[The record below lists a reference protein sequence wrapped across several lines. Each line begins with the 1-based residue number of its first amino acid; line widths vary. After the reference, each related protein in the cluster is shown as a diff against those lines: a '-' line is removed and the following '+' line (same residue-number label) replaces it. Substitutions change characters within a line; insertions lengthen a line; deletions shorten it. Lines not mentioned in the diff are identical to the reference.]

1 MRTLASALILLFLTR
16 LLEASPPAFVKEGP
30 AAIDE
35 QVTMLASPERT
46 FRIAIL
52 PDRTTGRDWGLPYL
66 EAAVRDLN
74 RIRPDA
80 VFTVGDM
87 IQGYTRDEA
96 EWDRQANQWK
106 SITSGLKAPLFPVA
120 GNHDVISGSRIPGDS
135 AFGDR
140 YLRTFGPLKYMA
152 ELDGASVI
160 ALFSDESYGDG
171 GVKLSDA
178 QIGWLKN
185 CLERAKGRGKPI
197 MLLMHRPLWRTESVK
212 WFERVHPLL
221 VESGV
226 DAVIAGHFHSM
237 QHDGVRDGVQYAIVG
252 TCGGSID
259 QHPLAGQLQHLSFV
273 QLEPDGT
280 LELFHQ
286 PVGLTLPA
294 DFVVREDQDRVY
306 ALRERP
312 GSLKLQGVLADPADT
327 RAPLTGE
334 VLLQVTNPL
343 DRPIEVDVR
352 PWTAGEAWPVDGE
365 LFMSR
370 TAIDAFNPFTVDAKT
385 SYRLD
390 PTPAACTVP
399 AKGSVAVPLKWSW
412 PRANGPVPPPTFV
425 VHARFTDSKGRAVPV
440 YQWLRP
446 AVQRTIPVDG
456 SPWPVHAWTPSP
468 YDTLEADPVVRI
480 THDAATRTLLV
491 RAEVADSVSASNAP
505 GDKPKGDRR
514 VRDPGADAVKVTW
527 TDTEGEGWAI
537 AEPFT
542 PTVAASAPA
551 RTPQVTS
558 GTLPGGGWWAE
569 LRIPVPAGLPSRL
582 NVGVADND
590 NTYHTQW
597 RWLAPT
603 EAPAALRANAKP

>member
-1 MRTLASALILLFLTR
+1 MAPLFLMLSTLALAAAT
-16 LLEASPPAFVKEGP
+16 PPPFVREGP

-35 QVTMLASPERT
+35 QVTMLASPDRV

-106 SITSGLKAPLFPVA
+106 AIAGKLDAPLFPVA
-120 GNHDVISGSRIPGDS
+120 GNHDVISGSRVAGDS
-135 AFGDR
+135 AFGER

-178 QIGWLKN
+178 QVGWLKN
-185 CLERAKGRGKPI
+185 CLERAKARGKPI
-197 MLLMHRPLWRTESVK
+197 LVLMHRPLWRTESVK
-212 WFERVHPLL
+212 WFERVHPAL
-221 VESGV
+221 VEAGV

-306 ALRERP
+306 ALREKP
-312 GSLKLQGVLADPADT
+312 GSLKLKGSLPDPADPK
-327 RAPLTGE
+327 APLAGE
-334 VLLQVTNPL
+334 ILLLVTNPL
-343 DRPIEVDVR
+343 DRPIEVDCR
-352 PWTAGEAWPVDGE
+352 PWTGPEAWPVEGE

-370 TAIDAFNPFTVDAKT
+370 TAIDAFNPFTVDGETA
-385 SYRLD
+385 YRID
-390 PTPAACTVP
+390 PLPAPVTVP
-399 AKGSVAVPLKWSW
+399 ARGSVSIPMKWNW
-412 PRANGPVPPPTFV
+412 PRASGPVAPPTFV
-425 VHARFTDSKGRAVPV
+425 VRERFTDSKGRTVPV

-446 AVQRTIPVDG
+446 AVTRSVALDG
-456 SPWPVHAWTPSP
+456 APWPVHAWTPSP

-480 THDAATRTLLV
+480 THDAAARTLVV
-491 RAEVADSVSASNAP
+491 RAEVADSVTAKAAP
-505 GDKPKGDRR
+505 GDKPGGDRR
-514 VRDPGADAVKVTW
+514 ARDPGSDAVKVTW
-527 TDTEGEGWAI
+527 TDPDGDGWAI

-542 PTVAASAPA
+542 PTADASAETRRP
-551 RTPQVTS
+551 TVTH
-558 GTLPGGGWWAE
+558 GALPGGGWWAE
-569 LRIPVPAGLPSRL
+569 VRVPMPKGPPSRL

-597 RWLAPT
+597 RWLAPAET
-603 EAPAALRANAKP
+603 PAEVRVTAKP

>member
-1 MRTLASALILLFLTR
+1 MALLHLMLSTLALAAAT
-16 LLEASPPAFVKEGP
+16 PPPFVREGP
-30 AAIDE
+30 AVIDE

-96 EWDRQANQWK
+96 EWDRQAAQWK
-106 SITSGLKAPLFPVA
+106 SITDGLDAPLFPVA
-120 GNHDVISGSRIPGDS
+120 GNHDVISGSRVGGDS

-185 CLERAKGRGKPI
+185 CLKRAKGRGKPI
-197 MLLMHRPLWRTESVK
+197 LILMHRPLWRTESVK

-221 VESGV
+221 VEAGV

-312 GSLKLQGVLADPADT
+312 GSLKLLGALPDPAAASGP
-327 RAPLTGE
+327 RTGT
-334 VLLQVTNPL
+334 VTLQITNPL
-343 DRPIEVDVR
+343 DRPIEVDCR
-352 PWTAGEAWPVDGE
+352 LWTQPEAWPVDGE

-370 TAIDAFNPFTVDAKT
+370 TAIDAFNPFTVDAST
-385 SYRLD
+385 AYRLD
-390 PTPAACTVP
+390 PVPAPCTVP
-399 AKGSVAVPLKWSW
+399 ARGTLSIPLNWTW
-412 PRANGPVPPPTFV
+412 PQARGPVAPPTMV
-425 VHARFTDSKGRAVPV
+425 VRERFTDSKGRVVPV

-456 SPWPVHAWTPSP
+456 APWPVHAWSPSP
-468 YDTLEADPVVRI
+468 YDTLEADPIVRI
-480 THDAATRTLLV
+480 THDATAKALVV
-491 RAEVADSVSASNAP
+491 RAEVADSVSARVAP
-505 GDKPKGDRR
+505 GDKATGDRR

-527 TDTEGEGWAI
+527 TDAEGEGWVI

-542 PTVAASAPA
+542 PAGSASSTA

-558 GTLPGGGWWAE
+558 GALPNGGWWAE
-569 LRIPVPAGLPSRL
+569 LRIPVPAGLPTRL

-603 EAPAALRANAKP
+603 EAPAELRANVKP